1 MTASSISGLPDHPRR
16 YELAGEMHARPFPA
30 FAAPGHVFFLALKAP
45 KNAAAR
51 DRAADRAHLIALLD
65 RFGASHPK
73 PGATHWFGELGRH
86 KLKWECHTE
95 FVTYT
100 LFIDGLE
107 PRAFDPAEYELLPAD
122 WLAEAP
128 GARMSSALIR
138 IETRDDDESAVAE
151 RLSAWF
157 VSESVAAARVLDDV
171 AILAG
176 DFRIDTAGHMR
187 FAMFVR
193 PGLGMRRIGR
203 IVQRLTEIEIYKTM
217 ALLGMQRARQLDRK
231 MGEIDARLS
240 GLMVDLTAETA
251 PAEETLD
258 RLLGISAELEGLL
271 AAAEFR
277 FGATGAYEAIVHDRI
292 SVLREARFEGRQT
305 FSEFMMRRF
314 DPAMR
319 TVRATEARLRGMAQR
334 AARAGDLLRTRVDV
348 VRQAQNQRL
357 LESMDRRADLALRLQ
372 ETVEGLSVV
381 AISYYALN
389 LANYAVYPLLEP
401 LGLSKG
407 VATAIL
413 LPVVVLAVFFMI
425 RRIRRGMH

>member
-1 MTASSISGLPDHPRR
+1 MSTLADHPSR
-16 YELAGEMHARPFPA
+16 YDLAGEMHARPFPA
-30 FAAPGHVFFLALKAP
+30 CAAPGHVFFLALKPP

-51 DRAADRAHLIALLD
+51 DRTADRAHLIALLD
-65 RFGASHPK
+65 RFGAPHPK
-73 PGATHWFGELGRH
+73 PGATHWFGDLGRH

-107 PRAFDPAEYELLPAD
+107 QRAFDPAEYELLPTD

-128 GARMSSALIR
+128 GARISSALIR
-138 IETRDDDESAVAE
+138 IETHEGEATPISE

-157 VSESVAAARVLDDV
+157 VPESVASARVLDDA

-187 FAMFVR
+187 FTMFVR
-193 PGLGMRRIGR
+193 PGHGMRRIGR

-217 ALLGMQRARQLDRK
+217 ALLGMQRARALDRQ

-240 GLMVDLTAETA
+240 GLMDDLAGESA

-271 AAAEFR
+271 AGAEFR

-292 SVLREARFEGRQT
+292 AVLREARLDGRQT

-319 TVRATEARLRGMAQR
+319 TVRATEARLRAMAER

-348 VRQAQNQRL
+348 ARQAQNQRL

-389 LANYAVYPLLEP
+389 LASYAVYPFLAP

-407 VATAIL
+407 IATALL
-413 LPVVVLAVFFMI
+413 LPVVVLGVFFMV
-425 RRIRRGMH
+425 RRIRKGVH